1 MSNHKRIKKVQAAL
15 RRKKLDAI
23 LISQPENRR
32 YLCGYS
38 APDHGIGES
47 SGVLLVPSSGQAYL
61 LTDFRFK
68 LQAEAEAPHAT
79 ITLYPKGLL
88 ALLSSILPDLGIRRL
103 GFESAYTLHSFA
115 GKLMEKCAGLGIR
128 TVPLLGLV
136 EDMRIIKDESEID
149 KIRVSVELN
158 EQVFQE
164 IYTGIHQERT
174 EIDLAIAIET
184 CMRRRGAESPS
195 FNTIVATG
203 SRSALPHAVPGPVQ
217 VLENQPLMI
226 DMGLVLD
233 GYCSDMT
240 RTLFLGK
247 PDARYLEIHR
257 LVRKAQLAGIQ
268 SIRAGV
274 TAREVDRAARNI
286 IANAG
291 YGQYF
296 GHALGHGVGLAVHE
310 EPRLSSRNR
319 KRLQPGMVI
328 TVEPGIYIPGWGG
341 IRLENMVVVNEDGC
355 EILNS
360 DTTWLD
366 I

>member
-1 MSNHKRIKKVQAAL
+1 MHYQRRIEKVQAAL
-15 RRKKLDAI
+15 RRKRLDA
-23 LISQPENRR
+23 LLVSQPQNRR
-32 YLCGYS
+32 YLCGYT
-38 APDHGIGES
+38 APDHGIDES
-47 SGVLLVPSSGQAYL
+47 SGILLVPSSGLPHL

-68 LQAEAEAPHAT
+68 LQAEAEATQTA

-88 ALLSSILPDLGIRRL
+88 TLLESLLPDLGIRSL
-103 GFESAYTLHSFA
+103 GFESGYTLHSFA
-115 GKLMEKCAGLGIR
+115 GKLAEKCARLDIR
-128 TVPLLGLV
+128 TIPLLGLI
-136 EDMRIIKDESEID
+136 EDMRIIKDESEIE
-149 KIRVSVELN
+149 KIRTSVRLN

-164 IYTGIHQERT
+164 VFADIHRQRT
-174 EIDLAIAIET
+174 ELDLAIAIET

-195 FNTIVATG
+195 FDTIVATG

-217 VLENQPLMI
+217 LQKDQPLMI
-226 DMGLVLD
+226 DMGLILD

-240 RTLFLGK
+240 RTFALGNT
-247 PDARYLEIHR
+247 DARYLEIHR
-257 LVRKAQLAGIQ
+257 LVRKAQLAGIH

-274 TAREVDRAARNI
+274 TAREVDRAARSV
-286 IANAG
+286 IADAG
-291 YGQYF
+291 FGQYF

-319 KRLQPGMVI
+319 KQLKSCMVV

-341 IRLENMVVVNEDGC
+341 IRLENMVVVRKDGC
-355 EILNS
+355 EVLNS